1 MSPVPSPSVT
11 AQGWHGLAIGAVLA
25 VVLVVGGCAVLGDD
39 PKRTF
44 SLPNDTGVPHIVS
57 RCPASERCRSPDNGE
72 LVKPGESFDFDVYF
86 DESRTYVVG
95 DAQGRHSAASG
106 CTSPTAPAAT
116 RSRSRTWHRAR
127 EAPRRPSNSKRLR
140 RKLDCRHRTS
150 SVSGSR
156 GFPQKCEGENVGK
169 CSGMSLGRPV
179 YELSSRDQ

>member
-95 DAQGRHSAASG
+95 DAQGKTLG
-106 CTSPTAPAAT
+106 CVRVHVADGAGGYPE
-116 RSRSRTWHRAR
+116 SRSDL
-127 EAPRRPSNSKRLR
+127 APCP
-140 RKLDCRHRTS
+140 
-150 SVSGSR
+150 R
-156 GFPQKCEGENVGK
+156 GTPKALE
-169 CSGMSLGRPV
+169 
-179 YELSSRDQ
+179 